1 MDGSGWTTLWLFA
14 YAPLHRDPIPP
25 VPSLSVC
32 FRTMVALNPP
42 PSIFLYLW
50 LFFLACRAH
59 LSAVVEAWPA
69 GLDTLLQEGGA
80 PLSAGQKQLLAL
92 ARAQLN
98 PSKILVLDEATANV
112 DVETDAVIQRTM
124 RTEFKDRTIL
134 AIAHRLHTI
143 IDYDKVLVLDKGLV
157 AEFGTPKELLA
168 MPKGLFTSMVDDT
181 GDATAKFLK
190 GVAAGRVNLSDSM
203 SEVAEA
209 GLEKLSEPSHPL
221 LHQLFQQPGVTQGQ
235 MMQGLAAQLLERSL
249 AVNKMLKASP
259 CWG

>member
-1 MDGSGWTTLWLFA
+1 M
-14 YAPLHRDPIPP
+14 
-25 VPSLSVC
+25 
-32 FRTMVALNPP
+32 
-42 PSIFLYLW
+42 
-50 LFFLACRAH
+50 
-59 LSAVVEAWPA
+59 VEAWPA
-69 GLDTLLQEGGA
+69 GLDALLQEGGA

-168 MPKGLFTSMVDDT
+168 TPKGIFTSMVDDT
-181 GDATAKFLK
+181 GEATSKFLK
-190 GVAAGRVNLSDSM
+190 GVALGKVR
-203 SEVAEA
+203 
-209 GLEKLSEPSHPL
+209 
-221 LHQLFQQPGVTQGQ
+221 PGAISRS
-235 MMQGLAAQLLERSL
+235 GLAASPMNTYLPRFSL
-249 AVNKMLKASP
+249 MAESMDFHLSGQPHRVHVR
-259 CWG
+259 GG